1 MKYSAMTM
9 TDWVNLAQ
17 DENLSRMGICIYGF
31 ILAGNPFGD
40 RQIPMTSQ
48 QIAKAFGNRDK
59 KGISTNRII
68 KKLSSLGYISV
79 LPTRRGEFLAMP
91 RKLSFWSEAHIHLEP
106 PDEECDRLFREK
118 LKKQEALEN
127 EFRGIPLSG
136 STYESNGALS
146 TCQTVEVT
154 PQVNRAVD
162 SVNRSVYSEIAKSQS
177 EQGFQPKR
185 VSAQV
190 NRAVDLID
198 SSQVNRP
205 VDSVNRSVDS
215 VNRPVD
221 SVNRSVDSVNRA
233 VYSEIAKSQSEQ
245 GFQPKRVSV
254 DYIDYIDK
262 GECLDRSEKHEP
274 GTASPEKP
282 EVASLPASQ
291 QEILEK
297 AGSLSKLTGQQ
308 QNLGQDENS
317 AATAKKLTAPPPSDY
332 RLPSEIAKA
341 VLHPQKMTFER
352 NTRPQVRRPKFLYPD
367 GEWLDSQ
374 GRMNADF
381 TRWMVSRWKVKFLD
395 NAERP
400 TEEIMAD
407 VLSYFANQPEKV
419 AIQWDAYCAIA
430 HRKVENITQRAL
442 TGFTMSS
449 GDAREYAIAAAAI
462 PTNQSDA
469 ATDFTPES
477 VLERSAGVQRV
488 LESAQI
494 QIAPGQQKTLLIETS
509 ISDPWQEENWG
520 GIAAT
525 KRQEWKNSRPPEG
538 INFSGAVS
546 EISAE
551 PTPLTREGFAI
562 VSKQVEPDS
571 NQGAYKIGFEY
582 QSPVQEIRT
591 TPQDIADITP
601 EQQAANCQKINEMI
615 RSLTS
620 KKSGKSTGKNW
631 AEELSKKA
639 KKAEKLLTKPQYQV
653 NKDGYFIDEEGE
665 W

>member
-162 SVNRSVYSEIAKSQS
+162 SVNRS
-177 EQGFQPKR
+177 
-185 VSAQV
+185 
-190 NRAVDLID
+190 
-198 SSQVNRP
+198 
-205 VDSVNRSVDS
+205 
-215 VNRPVD
+215 
-221 SVNRSVDSVNRA
+221 